1 MTLLASQSENLG
13 KNQAV
18 DKDTM
23 VKDDPLR
30 EDIRLLGRMLGDTLR
45 EQEGEPTFE
54 LIENIRQTA
63 IRFRREQDLEARHEL
78 DLILNQL
85 SNKATEAVVRAF
97 SHFSQLSNIAE
108 DLHHNRRRRM
118 HLRAGSPPQAGS
130 IALALD
136 RVLASGTDGEA
147 LKKFLSKALVSPVL
161 TAHPTEVQRRSI
173 LDCQL
178 TIAHLLNE
186 RDRMQL
192 TPDEVRNNEEGLR
205 AAIQILWQTRM
216 LRSERLSVFD
226 EIKNGLAYYH
236 YTFLTEVPRLY
247 AEIEDL
253 LERRMGSDAPH
264 IPPFLRIGSWIG
276 ADRDGNPFVTD
287 EVMLHAAERQS
298 ALVLDFYMGEVHQ
311 IGRQLSLTERL
322 VDVDDELMALA
333 EASPDRA
340 PSRADEPYRRALI
353 GIYARLAATSQ
364 GLGHVI
370 RQRRP
375 VGSAAP
381 YVDSTEF
388 VRELDSVI
396 HSLKQHKAALL
407 ARGDLRHVR
416 RAAEVFG
423 FHLAPLDMRQHSNIH
438 EQVVAELF
446 DYGAQ
451 PKGYSD
457 LPEAE
462 RVRWLLAEISSPRPL
477 RSPYL
482 EYSELVQSE
491 LAILQTAAD
500 IHRRFGAAALPNYIV
515 SKTDG
520 VSDLLEIALLLKE
533 VGLLRV
539 GEKPHLHLNII
550 PLFETIADLRGCG
563 KVMDELFSLPY
574 YRKLLESRQ
583 NVQEV
588 MLGYSDSNKDGGFLA
603 ANWELYKAETELTKV
618 FAKHEVELRLF
629 HGRGGSVGRGGGPS
643 YQAILAQPPASVN
656 GQIRITEQGE
666 VIGSKYADPEI
677 GRRNLETLVA
687 ATVEATLL
695 SHDTLGE
702 RAPAYY
708 EIMEALA
715 QDALAAYRNLVY
727 ETPGF
732 NRYFQETTPIR
743 EIAGLNI
750 GSRPPSRK
758 KSDLIEDLRAIPWVF
773 SWSVNRSMIPGW
785 YGFGTA
791 VEMFVQRENNGE
803 KGLALLQEMHRDWPF
818 LQTLLSNMDMV
829 LGKTDMGIASRY
841 AELVADV
848 GLREEIFGRI
858 QAEWD
863 RSVKWLFAVTGRT
876 EFLQDNPTLA
886 RSIRNRTPYIDPL
899 NHLQVELLRR
909 YRSGD
914 ATDAVKRAIQ
924 LTINGVAA
932 GLRNSG

>member
-1 MTLLASQSENLG
+1 MGSPLASQQGSFE
-13 KNQAV
+13 KNKIEDEDAP
-18 DKDTM
+18 
-23 VKDDPLR
+23 VKDNPLR
-30 EDIRLLGRMLGDTLR
+30 EDIRLLGRLLGDTLR
-45 EQEGEPTFE
+45 EQEGDPAFE
-54 LIENIRQTA
+54 LVENIRQTA
-63 IRFRREQDLEARHEL
+63 IRFRRDQDQQARDEL
-78 DLILNQL
+78 DVLLNQL
-85 SNKATEAVVRAF
+85 SNKSTEAVVRAF
-97 SHFSQLSNIAE
+97 SQFSQLSNIAE
-108 DLHHNRRRRM
+108 DIHHNRRRRSY
-118 HLRAGSPPQAGS
+118 LLAGSLPQAGS
-130 IALALD
+130 VARALD
-136 RVLASGTDGEA
+136 RVFASGTNGAELADFFA
-147 LKKFLSKALVSPVL
+147 KAIVAPVL

-186 RDRMQL
+186 RDRVQL
-192 TPDEVRNNEEGLR
+192 TPEEMRNNEEGLR
-205 AAIQILWQTRM
+205 CAIQILWQTRM
-216 LRSERLSVFD
+216 LRSARLSVYD

-253 LERRMGSDAPH
+253 LERRLGGHAPP

-276 ADRDGNPFVTD
+276 GDRDGNPFVTD
-287 EVMLHAAERQS
+287 EVLLHAAERQS
-298 ALVLDFYMGEVHQ
+298 ALALDFYMGEVHR
-311 IGRQLSLTERL
+311 IGRWLSLTERL
-322 VDVDDELMALA
+322 VDVDDELAALA
-333 EASPDRA
+333 VASPDRA
-340 PSRADEPYRRALI
+340 PGRIDEPYRRALI

-364 GLGHVI
+364 GLGHVV

-375 VGSAAP
+375 VSATEP
-381 YVDSTEF
+381 YENSAQF
-388 VRELDSVI
+388 VHELDIVI
-396 HSLKQHKAALL
+396 HSLRQHKSELL

-438 EQVVAELF
+438 EQVIAELF
-446 DYGAQ
+446 ERGAGR
-451 PKGYSD
+451 PGYSN
-457 LPEAE
+457 LAE
-462 RVRWLLAEISSPRPL
+462 TERIQWLLNEISSPRPL

-482 EYSELVQSE
+482 DYSELAQGEMRIVE
-491 LAILQTAAD
+491 TAAE
-500 IHRRFGAAALPNYIV
+500 IHCRFGRAALPNYVI
-515 SKTDG
+515 SKADG
-520 VSDLLEIALLLKE
+520 VSDMLEVALLLKE
-533 VGLLRV
+533 VGLLRA
-539 GEKPHLHLNII
+539 GDSPSLHLNIV
-550 PLFETIADLRGCG
+550 PLFETISDLRGCG
-563 KVMDELFSLPY
+563 VVMDELFSMPY
-574 YRKLLESRQ
+574 YRKLLASRG

-629 HGRGGSVGRGGGPS
+629 HGRGGTVGRGGGPS

-687 ATVEATLL
+687 ATMEATLL
-695 SHDTLGE
+695 KQNEPGE
-702 RAPAYY
+702 RVEDFYPV
-708 EIMEALA
+708 MEALA
-715 QDALAAYRNLVY
+715 RDALEAYRNLVY

-732 NRYFQETTPIR
+732 TQYFQESTPIK

-758 KSDLIEDLRAIPWVF
+758 KSDLIEDLRAIPWTF
-773 SWSVNRSMIPGW
+773 SWSVNRAMITGW

-791 VEMFVQRENNGE
+791 VEMFVQREG
-803 KGLALLQEMHRDWPF
+803 KDGLDLLREMHQAWPF

-829 LGKTDMGIASRY
+829 MAKTDMGIASRY
-841 AELVADV
+841 AELVTDV
-848 GLREEIFGRI
+848 ALRQKVFGRI
-858 QAEWD
+858 QKEWD
-863 RSVKWLFAVTGRT
+863 LSVKWLFSVTGKT
-876 EFLQDNPTLA
+876 ELLQDNPTLA
-886 RSIRNRTPYIDPL
+886 RSIRNRIPYIDPL

-914 ATDAVKRAIQ
+914 ATDAITRAIH